1 MMVEKCSGFFF
12 IVLLYSLLVS
22 GLSAQTPSGA
32 LRGQVTD
39 PSGAVIPNA
48 SVIMTPAAGSP
59 IVVQS
64 NAQGMYEFKTLQ
76 PGKYIL
82 TVAAEGF
89 TLYENDNV
97 VIADQPL
104 KLNVAMTIE
113 VQTQKVQVS
122 DTAPTVDVNPSNNA
136 GAIVISGKELEA
148 LPDDPDELL
157 TDLQAL
163 AGPSA
168 GPNGGQM
175 YIDGFTAGQL
185 PPKSS
190 IREIRINQNPFSA
203 EYDQLGYGRI
213 EIFTKPGTDKYHGQ
227 LFVIGND
234 SAFNSPNPF
243 AGPEQPYYTTQY
255 NGNIG
260 GPLGKTA
267 SFFFNLE
274 RRNINELTAIN
285 TPILD
290 PTTLEQTSLI
300 ESIPNPRQRTN
311 LSPRLDWALSKNNTL
326 TARYQYYRDTETNNC
341 VGLFSLPSQDCSTKN
356 TEDTV
361 QIGDTQVYGS
371 KIVNETRF
379 QYVRDNSLQT
389 PGDTNPTVN
398 VIGAFSGG
406 GSGSGNSNDLQNR
419 YELQNYTSL
428 IHGNHV
434 LKFGGRFRATQ
445 DTSYSRAGFN
455 GTFNFSSLST
465 PTDVPPPTINP
476 PPGSCTIGGN
486 PPCPISNLYAEQVL
500 TGVVSG
506 TPYATTL
513 TYTTGLPTSEVT
525 YYDFE
530 PYIQDDWRV
539 RPNITISA
547 GLRFETQNSIHDH
560 GNFAPRVGF
569 AWGVGGRSTPP
580 KVVIRG
586 GYGIF
591 YNRFQSGQILQA
603 ERFNGVT
610 QQQFIINN
618 PTCFPG
624 VDVPLP
630 NFSSTGFSNCGPTTS
645 STSNVYRINSR
656 LQAPYTMQ
664 GAVSVERQVTKS
676 ATVSATYL
684 NSRGFDQFLT
694 VNANAPFPGAPCS
707 QLGLPNC
714 APPSGVPGCG
724 SLTGGN
730 VYCYVS
736 EGNFKQ
742 NQLILNTNV
751 RIGAKVQLF
760 GFYTLGYANSD
771 ASGVSSFPT
780 NSYDIS
786 QDWGRASFDVRHR
799 LFLGGSIAFPY
810 LFRLSPFMV
819 VSSGSPFSITS
830 PIDENGDFQY
840 NDRPGLSTATCPG
853 ANPNGTVYCTQFGNF
868 DASGAGKLLPVNS
881 ETGPAHFV
889 LNLRLTK
896 TFGIGPKTKAA
907 TGNQGQGQGGGGGGR
922 GGGGGPR
929 GPLFGGGG
937 GFNTSSNSDRRYN
950 LTLGVGARNVFN
962 NVNVANPNA
971 VLGSPI
977 FGKSNALQGGPFSQG
992 GTANRRIELQ
1002 ATFAF

>member
-1 MMVEKCSGFFF
+1 MKVEKYLRSFF
-12 IVLLYSLLVS
+12 IVLLFSLSVS
-22 GLSAQTPSGA
+22 GLLAQTSSGA

-39 PSGAVIPNA
+39 PSGAAIANA
-48 SVIMTPAAGSP
+48 SVIMTPASGSP

-64 NAQGMYEFKTLQ
+64 NGQGNYEFKVLP

-104 KLNVAMTIE
+104 RLIVSMTIE

-148 LPDDPDELL
+148 LPDDPDELQS
-157 TDLQAL
+157 DLQAL

-190 IREIRINQNPFSA
+190 IREIRVNQNPFSA

-213 EIFTKPGTDKYHGQ
+213 EIFTKPGTDKLHGQ
-227 LFVIGND
+227 VYVLGND

-243 AGPEQPYYTTQY
+243 AGAEPPYDSTQY
-255 NGNIG
+255 SGNVG
-260 GPLGKTA
+260 GPLGKSA
-267 SFFFNLE
+267 SFFFNLD
-274 RRNINELTAIN
+274 RRNINELTAVN
-285 TPILD
+285 AYVLD
-290 PTTLEQTSLI
+290 SSLNPTQLV
-300 ESIPNPRQRTN
+300 ESISNPRQRTN
-311 LSPRLDWALSKNNTL
+311 LSPRLDWGLSKNNTL
-326 TARYQYYRDTETNNC
+326 TARYQYYRDTETNNG
-341 VGLFSLPSQDCSTKN
+341 VGLFNLPSQAYYSKSTEQ
-356 TEDTV
+356 TLQV
-361 QIGDTQVYGS
+361 GDTQVIGA
-371 KIVNETRF
+371 KVVNETRF
-379 QYVRDNSLQT
+379 QYIRDVSIQN
-389 PGDTNPTVN
+389 PGDTTPAVN
-398 VIGAFSGG
+398 VLGNFTGG
-406 GSGSGNSNDLQNR
+406 GRGAGNYNDGQNS

-434 LKFGGRFRATQ
+434 LKFGGRLRATQ
-445 DTSYSRAGFN
+445 DTNYWTQGYN
-455 GTFNFSSLST
+455 GTFTFS
-465 PTDVPPPTINP
+465 
-476 PPGSCTIGGN
+476 
-486 PPCPISNLYAEQVL
+486 
-500 TGVVSG
+500 
-506 TPYATTL
+506 TL
-513 TYTTGLPTSEVT
+513 TEFQQAQCATLTSLPPACQGLPSATPQLLSFTQGSPNASIT

-530 PYIQDDWRV
+530 PYVQDDWRV
-539 RPNITISA
+539 RPNITLSA

-560 GNFAPRVGF
+560 GDFAPRVGF
-569 AWGVGGRSTPP
+569 AWGVHGRSAPP
-580 KVVIRG
+580 IVVIRG

-591 YNRFQSGQILQA
+591 YNRFQSAQILQA
-603 ERFNGVT
+603 DRLNGVT

-624 VDVPLP
+624 VNVAFT
-630 NFSSTGFSNCGPTTS
+630 NFSSCGPTT
-645 STSNVYRINSR
+645 TSAVYQISPTLR
-656 LQAPYTMQ
+656 APYTMQ

-684 NSRGFDQFLT
+684 NSRGFDQFIT
-694 VNANAPFPGAPCS
+694 INANAPYPGTPGS
-707 QLGLPNC
+707 TVRPN
-714 APPSGVPGCG
+714 PNE
-724 SLTGGN
+724 GN
-730 VYCYVS
+730 IYRYVS

-742 NQLILNTNV
+742 NQLILNSNV
-751 RIGAKVQLF
+751 RIGTKVQLF
-760 GFYTLGYANSD
+760 GFYTFGYANSD
-771 ASGVSSFPT
+771 TSGVSGFPT

-819 VSSGSPFSITS
+819 VSSGAPFSITS
-830 PIDENGDFQY
+830 PIDENGDQIY
-840 NDRPGLSTATCPG
+840 NDRPGLSSATCP
-853 ANPNGTVYCTQFGNF
+853 AGTNQQGTIYCTQLGNF
-868 DASGAGKLLPVNS
+868 DASGAGKLVPINS
-881 ETGPAHFV
+881 ETGPGHFV

-907 TGNQGQGQGGGGGGR
+907 IQGQGQGGPGGGGGGGR
-922 GGGGGPR
+922 GGGGPR

-937 GFNTSSNSDRRYN
+937 GFNMSSNSDRRYN
-950 LTLGVGARNVFN
+950 FTLGLGVRNVFN

-971 VLGSPI
+971 VLGSRF
-977 FGKSNALQGGPFSQG
+977 FGVSNSLQGGPFSQG
-992 GTANRRIELQ
+992 SSANRRIELQ

>member
-1 MMVEKCSGFFF
+1 MEDEGMVERYLRFFV
-12 IVLLYSLLVS
+12 IALLF
-22 GLSAQTPSGA
+22 LSAVSSLPAQTAAGS

-39 PSGAVIPNA
+39 PTGAVIPAA
-48 SVIMTPAAGSP
+48 SVIMTPATGSP

-64 NAQGMYEFKTLQ
+64 DAQGMYEFKTLDA
-76 PGKYIL
+76 GKYTL
-82 TVAAEGF
+82 TVAATGF
-89 TLYENDNV
+89 SLYENDNV
-97 VIADQPL
+97 VIAAQPL
-104 KLNVAMTIE
+104 RLNVTMAIE
-113 VQTQKVQVS
+113 VETQKIQVS
-122 DTAPTVDVNPSNNA
+122 DTAPTVDVNPTNNA

-148 LPDDPDELL
+148 LPDDPDELQS
-157 TDLQAL
+157 DLEAL

-168 GPNGGQM
+168 GPSGGQM

-213 EIFTKPGTDKYHGQ
+213 EIFTKPGTDNFHGQ

-243 AGPEQPYYTTQY
+243 AGQEPPYDTTQY
-255 NGNIG
+255 NGSIG
-260 GPLGKTA
+260 GPLSKTA

-274 RRNINELTAIN
+274 RRNINELAVIN

-290 PTTLEQTSLI
+290 DDLNPTTLVQ
-300 ESIPNPRQRTN
+300 SIPNPRQRTN

-341 VGLFSLPSQDCSTKN
+341 VGLFSLPTQACSTKS

-379 QYVRDNSLQT
+379 QYVRDNSGEN

-398 VIGAFSGG
+398 VLGAFSGG
-406 GSGSGNSNDLQNR
+406 GSGGGTQNDSQNH

-445 DTSYSRAGFN
+445 DTNYTTAGFN
-455 GTFNFSSLST
+455 SAFSFSSLTGT
-465 PTDVPPPTINP
+465 PDLTNCV
-476 PPGSCTIGGN
+476 GKN
-486 PPCPISNLYAEQVL
+486 PPCSISLAFALGQIQDP
-500 TGVVSG
+500 SG
-506 TPYATTL
+506 NGGEPPYATQL
-513 TYTTGLPTSEVT
+513 TYTTGLPTTEVT

-539 RPNITISA
+539 RPNITLSA
-547 GLRFETQNSIHDH
+547 GLRFETQNAIHDH
-560 GNFAPRVGF
+560 GDFAPRLGF
-569 AWGVGGRSTPP
+569 AWGVRGRSKPP
-580 KVVIRG
+580 IVVIRG

-591 YNRFQSGQILQA
+591 YNRFGSGQILQA
-603 ERFNGVT
+603 DRFNGVA

-624 VDVPLP
+624 VDVALT
-630 NFSSTGFSNCGPTTS
+630 SVSGCGPTTS
-645 STSNVYRINSR
+645 GESTTYQIGPT
-656 LQAPYTMQ
+656 LHAPYTLQ

-676 ATVSATYL
+676 ATVSVTYL
-684 NSRGFDQFLT
+684 NSRGFDQFIT
-694 VNANAPFPGAPCS
+694 INANAPYPGTPC
-707 QLGLPNC
+707 
-714 APPSGVPGCG
+714 AAAGVPSTLPTCETV
-724 SLTGGN
+724 TGGN
-730 VYCYVS
+730 LYRFVS

-742 NQLILNTNV
+742 NQLIVNTNIRV
-751 RIGAKVQLF
+751 GTKLQLF

-771 ASGVSSFPT
+771 TSGVSSFPS

-799 LFLGGSIAFPY
+799 LFLGGSLGLPY
-810 LFRLSPFMV
+810 LMRLSPFMV
-819 VSSGSPFSITS
+819 AWSGAPYSILS
-830 PIDENGDFQY
+830 PIDENGDFQT
-840 NDRPGLSTATCPG
+840 NDRPGFVSSTTCP
-853 ANPNGTVYCTQFGNF
+853 ANTAPQGTVYCTQLGTF
-868 DASGAGKLLPVNS
+868 DASGAGKLVPINS
-881 ETGPAHFV
+881 ETGPAHFA

-896 TFGIGPKTKAA
+896 TFGIGPKIKSA
-907 TGNQGQGQGGGGGGR
+907 TNNQGQGQGGPGGGGR

-950 LTLGVGARNVFN
+950 LTLGIGARDVFN

-971 VLGSPI
+971 VLGSR
-977 FGKSNALQGGPFSQG
+977 FFDVSNALAGGPFSQG
-992 GTANRRIELQ
+992 SSSNRRIELQ

>member
-1 MMVEKCSGFFF
+1 MMVEKCSRFFF
-12 IVLLYSLLVS
+12 VVLLFSLLVS
-22 GLSAQTPSGA
+22 GLAAQTPSGA
-32 LRGQVTD
+32 LRGQITD

-97 VIADQPL
+97 VISDQPL

-190 IREIRINQNPFSA
+190 IREIRVNQNPFSA

-243 AGPEQPYYTTQY
+243 AGEEPPYYTTQY

-290 PTTLEQTSLI
+290 PTLSPTTLV
-300 ESIPNPRQRTN
+300 ESISNPRQRTN

-341 VGLFSLPSQDCSTKN
+341 VGLFSLPSQACSTKS

-455 GTFNFSSLST
+455 GTFTFSSLNT
-465 PTDVPPPTINP
+465 PGDVPPPAQP
-476 PPGSCTIGGN
+476 CTIGAN
-486 PPCPISNLYAEQVL
+486 PACPISELYAEQVL

-539 RPNITISA
+539 RPNITLSA
-547 GLRFETQNSIHDH
+547 GLRFETQNFIHDH
-560 GNFAPRVGF
+560 GDFAPRVGF

-591 YNRFQSGQILQA
+591 YNRFQSAQILNV

-624 VDVPLP
+624 VDVALT
-630 NFSSTGFSNCGPTTS
+630 SFSNCGPTTS
-645 STSNVYRINSR
+645 SKSATYQISPT
-656 LQAPYTMQ
+656 LHAPYTMQ

-694 VNANAPFPGAPCS
+694 INANAPYPGTP
-707 QLGLPNC
+707 
-714 APPSGVPGCG
+714 
-724 SLTGGN
+724 
-730 VYCYVS
+730 CYVTGCPPITQGNLYRYIS

-751 RIGAKVQLF
+751 RIGSKVQLF

-771 ASGVSSFPT
+771 TSGVSSFPT

-830 PIDENGDFQY
+830 PLDENGDQIT
-840 NDRPGLSTATCPG
+840 NDRPGISSATCPAG
-853 ANPNGTVYCTQFGNF
+853 ENPNGTVYCTQLGTF
-868 DASGAGKLLPVNS
+868 DASGAGKLLPINS

-907 TGNQGQGQGGGGGGR
+907 VQGQGQGGGGGGGR

-929 GPLFGGGG
+929 GSLFGGGG

-971 VLGSPI
+971 VLGSRY
-977 FGKSNALQGGPFSQG
+977 FGISNALQGGPFSQG